1 VSGACGAASPEAVG
15 TCNPHD
21 VGGLTRRSHNRY
33 GAYMTVVGLGA
44 DHAGFPLKEDLKA
57 WLITGGYDVVDFGT
71 QSAESV
77 DYPDY
82 AAAVGSAVTAGKADF
97 GVLVCGTG
105 IGMAIAANK
114 LPGIRAAAC
123 SDAYTARMSREHND
137 ANILA
142 LGARITGRDAAI
154 EILETWLA
162 ATFAGGRHARR
173 VDKIVAL
180 DRVRGQETPDA
191 QAR

>member
-1 VSGACGAASPEAVG
+1 MA
-15 TCNPHD
+15 
-21 VGGLTRRSHNRY
+21 
-33 GAYMTVVGLGA
+33 VVGLGA

-57 WLITGGYDVVDFGT
+57 WLITRGYDVVDFGT
-71 QSAESV
+71 QSADAV

-82 AAAVGSAVTAGKADF
+82 AAAVASAVTAGKADF

-180 DRVRGQETPDA
+180 DRGRGQETPDT

>member
-1 VSGACGAASPEAVG
+1 MTAV
-15 TCNPHD
+15 
-21 VGGLTRRSHNRY
+21 
-33 GAYMTVVGLGA
+33 ALGA

-57 WLITGGYDVVDFGT
+57 WLISRGYDVVDLGT

-77 DYPDY
+77 DYPDF
-82 AAAVGSAVTAGKADF
+82 AVEVGHAVTTGKADR

-114 LPGIRAAAC
+114 VAGVRAAAC
-123 SDAYTARMSREHND
+123 SDAFTARMSREHND

-142 LGARITGRDAAI
+142 LGARITSREAAI
-154 EILETWLA
+154 EILELWLSA
-162 ATFAGGRHARR
+162 EFAGGRHARR

-180 DRVRGQETPDA
+180 DHGREQEPRDA
-191 QAR
+191 QAL

>member
-1 VSGACGAASPEAVG
+1 
-15 TCNPHD
+15 
-21 VGGLTRRSHNRY
+21 
-33 GAYMTVVGLGA
+33 M
-44 DHAGFPLKEDLKA
+44 KEDLKA
-57 WLITGGYDVVDFGT
+57 WLITRGYDVVDFGT
-71 QSAESV
+71 QSADAV

-82 AAAVGSAVTAGKADF
+82 AAAVASAVTAGKADF

-162 ATFAGGRHARR
+162 AAFAGGRHARR

-180 DRVRGQETPDA
+180 DRGRGQETPDT

>member
-1 VSGACGAASPEAVG
+1 
-15 TCNPHD
+15 
-21 VGGLTRRSHNRY
+21 
-33 GAYMTVVGLGA
+33 MTIVGLGA

-57 WLITGGYDVVDFGT
+57 WLIGHGYDVVDLGT
-71 QSAESV
+71 QSTESV

-82 AAAVGSAVTAGKADF
+82 AAAVGSAVVAGKATS

-105 IGMAIAANK
+105 IGMAMAANK
-114 LPGIRAAAC
+114 LAGVRAAAC
-123 SDAYTARMSREHND
+123 TDAFGARMSREHND

-142 LGARITGRDAAI
+142 LGARVTAREAAI
-154 EILETWLA
+154 EILETWLGA
-162 ATFAGGRHARR
+162 KFQEGLHARR

-180 DRVRGQETPDA
+180 DRARSRESPDD